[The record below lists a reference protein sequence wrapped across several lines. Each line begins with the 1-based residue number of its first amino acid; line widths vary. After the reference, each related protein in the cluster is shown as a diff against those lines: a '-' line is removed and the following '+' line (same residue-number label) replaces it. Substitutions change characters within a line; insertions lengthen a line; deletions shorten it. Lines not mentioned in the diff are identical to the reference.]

1 MGGGEHKDKVWIVEN
16 REERPLSLKK
26 NGTINK
32 WETEEEKGAGRSEQT
47 YRNPHSAPAL
57 GLFILQIELS
67 TSPL

>member
-1 MGGGEHKDKVWIVEN
+1 MDCGEQGGKNTCLIGGV
-16 REERPLSLKK
+16 SLKK

-32 WETEEEKGAGRSEQT
+32 GETVEEKGAGRSEQT
-47 YRNPHSAPAL
+47 YTNPHSAPAL